1 MPTRWLSIRK
11 KNLSLHNNPSH
22 PDASGTTKPQ
32 GFDFAFNDLPKQ
44 SIQLNSRPVELPR
57 PKTSGG
63 VGKRKLR
70 VEVPQR
76 RPTTSEAQKTSTS
89 QVSNSTVKS
98 QESSIGL
105 AFGSPGHPPVAFRS
119 PEASPSDDQPSSRHY
134 PPGVERALQMQSKR
148 WKKFGILFKTRQA
161 LVRRDD
167 ISPGPTIGLPTGF
180 VVLDKSPTG
189 QASTF
194 ESLNKRTVP
203 VYHVDDDAI
212 PPPPIEKSPRFM
224 VPPSDKT
231 TEKHEEDMRSRPS
244 TATDADSLIDTYIRP
259 PLPKLELDIPIPT
272 PPFDRYSV
280 MFKNVPA
287 NRSSSLLARRSK
299 TLDSLKSFED
309 SRPTTKGGE
318 QDRVATID
326 SNAAENLTPLMPPRR
341 LTTPTTK
348 SPAVSKYSLFPAPS
362 PAPVKVTGRI
372 PFFESSNSS
381 NLGQLR
387 RSATSPARLS
397 PMHDRFSINRPEPL
411 QPKRFIPGESIVQS
425 PEDNTAS
432 TSRSNP
438 WSTDHSVQS
447 SMSSNTTVDDIFF
460 DIRAFRDSKGVED
473 GQFVMTRP
481 DSVAVELARTKSKS
495 KRSAPASHLRQVE
508 ASSPE
513 TTTEPPVQMAP
524 PPPPPP
530 KSTTTTAQTS
540 AVTTKHTSVNT
551 AYFDEAIAAV
561 ERLTS
566 PRVVTQAE
574 TEKIP
579 PITLSVPVPALPQ
592 QSEDKTHAWVHNGSN
607 HHKMGDHPYSRLGN
621 KSREEISRLIPS
633 PVAELKE
640 DLSPKAISK
649 AASPVPSSRSQLS
662 ESQTV
667 RQFAKVISPR
677 ITLVKRADRPY
688 DDSPTLPQGGPI
700 IRPTHYLASPLSP
713 DDDKPPPVPEK
724 DAKFIPL
731 SKFAAKGTVNAI
743 ERTGITPQTRHLRS
757 NTDSP
762 SSTPTSATG
771 RNKERSATL
780 PSSITNSPATMYPP
794 KSSLQG
800 LERTIPPRPN
810 PVALNPVQS
819 SDVVAVAVART
830 VSLSRKQSARV
841 NVPGPRLAA
850 RRAGTHPQPAPTST
864 STPGKQPNPSQST
877 SHGRSNSKSGIL
889 GHRHR
894 RSTSQSRSR
903 DKIKITKREVPLA
916 ESREREKAMIK
927 EAKKWEILEKKSYSP
942 VVVQASR
949 GHKPGVSVG
958 IVVETA

>member
-1 MPTRWLSIRK
+1 MHTRWLSIRK
-11 KNLSLHNNPSH
+11 RNPLLHHNSDQ
-22 PDASGTTKPQ
+22 PDASGNTKPQ
-32 GFDFAFNDLPKQ
+32 GFDFAFTDLPKQ

-57 PKTSGG
+57 PKTSGAG
-63 VGKRKLR
+63 GKKKLR

-76 RPTTSEAQKTSTS
+76 RPQTSEAPNTSTS
-89 QVSNSTVKS
+89 QATNGTVRS

-119 PEASPSDDQPSSRHY
+119 PEASPSDDHHSSSRHY
-134 PPGVERALQMQSKR
+134 PPGVEKALQMQSKK

-167 ISPGPTIGLPTGF
+167 IPPGPTIGLPTGF
-180 VVLDKSPTG
+180 VVLDKSPTT
-189 QASTF
+189 QTSKVEPF
-194 ESLNKRTVP
+194 NQRTLPPCP
-203 VYHVDDDAI
+203 VEDDGP

-224 VPPSDKT
+224 VSAP
-231 TEKHEEDMRSRPS
+231 EKPNEKSEEDMRSRPS
-244 TATDADSLIDTYIRP
+244 TATDADSLIETYTRP

-272 PPFDRYSV
+272 PPFDRYSI

-299 TLDSLKSFED
+299 TLDSLMSFED

-318 QDRVATID
+318 HDRPPPNDAD
-326 SNAAENLTPLMPPRR
+326 PAESLTPLMPPRR
-341 LTTPTTK
+341 VATPPTK

-362 PAPVKVTGRI
+362 PAPVKVVGRI
-372 PFFESSNSS
+372 PFSDTPSNN
-381 NLGQLR
+381 NLSQLK

-397 PMHDRFSINRPEPL
+397 PMLDRFSVNKPEPL
-411 QPKRFIPGESIVQS
+411 NPKRFIQGELELRS

-432 TSRSNP
+432 TDRSNP
-438 WSTDHSVQS
+438 WSAEHSVQS

-460 DIRAFRDSKGVED
+460 DIKAIRDSRGVED

-481 DSVAVELARTKSKS
+481 DSVAVELARTRS
-495 KRSAPASHLRQVE
+495 KRSAPASHLRQME

-513 TTTEPPVQMAP
+513 TPTKPLFQIAP
-524 PPPPPP
+524 PPPAPP
-530 KSTTTTAQTS
+530 STTTAQTS

-551 AYFDEAIAAV
+551 AYFEEAIAAV

-566 PRVVTQAE
+566 PTSVTQAE
-574 TEKIP
+574 AEKIP
-579 PITLSVPVPALPQ
+579 PINISVPVATVSSPGD
-592 QSEDKTHAWVHNGSN
+592 DKTQTLSPNGSS
-607 HHKMGDHPYSRLGN
+607 HHKLGEHQYSRLAS
-621 KSREEISRLIPS
+621 KSREEVSRLIPS

-640 DLSPKAISK
+640 DISPKSSTK
-649 AASPVPSSRSQLS
+649 ALPLARTQSQLS
-662 ESQTV
+662 ASQTQ

-677 ITLVKRADRPY
+677 ITSVKQADRAY

-713 DDDKPPPVPEK
+713 DEDKPPPVPEK

-731 SKFAAKGTVNAI
+731 SRFAAKGTVTAI
-743 ERTGITPQTRHLRS
+743 ERTGVTPQTRHLRS
-757 NTDSP
+757 NTHSP
-762 SSTPTSATG
+762 SSTPPSTSN
-771 RNKERSATL
+771 RNKERSATM
-780 PSSITNSPATMYPP
+780 PSSNTNSPAMMHPP

-800 LERTIPPRPN
+800 LEKTVPPRPN

-819 SDVVAVAVART
+819 SDVVAVART

-841 NVPGPRLAA
+841 HVPGPRLAA
-850 RRAGTHPQPAPTST
+850 RRAETHPQPDKSPS
-864 STPGKQPNPSQST
+864 SKQTPSSQSS
-877 SHGRSNSKSGIL
+877 SHGRSGSKSGIL
-889 GHRHR
+889 GHRHK
-894 RSTSQSRSR
+894 RSTSKSHSR

-916 ESREREKAMIK
+916 ESKEREKAMIK

-942 VVVQASR
+942 VVVQAAR

-958 IVVETA
+958 IVVENA

>member
-11 KNLSLHNNPSH
+11 KNPSLHNNPGH
-22 PDASGTTKPQ
+22 PDASSTTKPQ

-57 PKTSGG
+57 PKTSGA
-63 VGKRKLR
+63 VGKRKPP
-70 VEVPQR
+70 VEVSQR
-76 RPTTSEAQKTSTS
+76 RPTTSGAPKTSS
-89 QVSNSTVKS
+89 PQVSNGTVKS

-105 AFGSPGHPPVAFRS
+105 ALGSPGHPPVAFRS
-119 PEASPSDDQPSSRHY
+119 PEASPSDDHPSSRHY

-180 VVLDKSPTG
+180 VVLDKSPTS

-194 ESLNKRTVP
+194 ESLSKRTAP
-203 VYHVDDDAI
+203 VYHVEDDAI

-224 VPPSDKT
+224 VPPPPEKT
-231 TEKHEEDMRSRPS
+231 VEKHEEDMRSRPS
-244 TATDADSLIDTYIRP
+244 TATDADSLIDTYTRP

-318 QDRVATID
+318 QDRAPAVDAE
-326 SNAAENLTPLMPPRR
+326 SAENLTPLMPPRR

-372 PFFESSNSS
+372 PFLESNNSS

-387 RSATSPARLS
+387 RSVTSPARLS
-397 PMHDRFSINRPEPL
+397 PMQDRFSVNKPEPL
-411 QPKRFIPGESIVQS
+411 QPKRFIPGESMIQS

-432 TSRSNP
+432 TDRSNP
-438 WSTDHSVQS
+438 WSADHSVQS

-481 DSVAVELARTKSKS
+481 DSVAVELVRTKS
-495 KRSAPASHLRQVE
+495 KRSAPTSHLRQME

-513 TTTEPPVQMAP
+513 TSTEPPTQIAP
-524 PPPPPP
+524 PPPPPL

-540 AVTTKHTSVNT
+540 TATTKHTSVNT

-574 TEKIP
+574 AEKIP
-579 PITLSVPVPALPQ
+579 PITVTVPVPALPQ
-592 QSEDKTHAWVHNGSN
+592 YAEDKTHAWVQNGLN
-607 HHKMGDHPYSRLGN
+607 HQKMGDHQYSRLAS
-621 KSREEISRLIPS
+621 KSREEVSRLIPS

-649 AASPVPSSRSQLS
+649 ASSPVPSARSQLS

-667 RQFAKVISPR
+667 RQFAKVVSPR
-677 ITLVKRADRPY
+677 IALVKRADRPC

-757 NTDSP
+757 NTDTP
-762 SSTPTSATG
+762 TSTPTSASS

-780 PSSITNSPATMYPP
+780 PSSITNSPATMYQP

-800 LERTIPPRPN
+800 LEKTVPPRPN

-819 SDVVAVAVART
+819 SDVVAVART
-830 VSLSRKQSARV
+830 VSLSRKQSNRV

-850 RRAGTHPQPAPTST
+850 RRADTHPQPAPS
-864 STPGKQPNPSQST
+864 SSSSGKQTYPSQST
-877 SHGRSNSKSGIL
+877 SHGRSNSRSGNL

-894 RSTSQSRSR
+894 RSASQSRSR

-916 ESREREKAMIK
+916 ESKEREKAMIK

-958 IVVETA
+958 VVVENA

>member
-11 KNLSLHNNPSH
+11 RNPLLHNSDQ
-22 PDASGTTKPQ
+22 PDASGNPKSQ
-32 GFDFAFNDLPKQ
+32 GFDFAFTDLPKQ

-57 PKTSGG
+57 PKTSGAAA
-63 VGKRKLR
+63 KRKLR
-70 VEVPQR
+70 VEVPGR
-76 RPTTSEAQKTSTS
+76 RPLTSDAQKTSSS
-89 QVSNSTVKS
+89 QVTNGTIRS

-105 AFGSPGHPPVAFRS
+105 AFGSPGHPPVAFCS
-119 PEASPSDDQPSSRHY
+119 PEASPSHDQNSSSRQH
-134 PPGVERALQMQSKR
+134 PPGVEKALQMQSKR

-167 ISPGPTIGLPTGF
+167 IPPGPTIGLPTGL
-180 VVLDKSPTG
+180 VVLDKSPTS
-189 QASTF
+189 QTSKL
-194 ESLNKRTVP
+194 ESLNQRTVP
-203 VYHVDDDAI
+203 IYQDEDDGV

-224 VPPSDKT
+224 VPPPPEKPNQ
-231 TEKHEEDMRSRPS
+231 KHEDDMRSRPS
-244 TATDADSLIDTYIRP
+244 TATDADSLIETYTRP

-272 PPFDRYSV
+272 PPFDRYSI

-318 QDRVATID
+318 HDRVIPN
-326 SNAAENLTPLMPPRR
+326 NADPAEPLTPLMPPRR

-348 SPAVSKYSLFPAPS
+348 SPAVSKYSLFPAPV
-362 PAPVKVTGRI
+362 PAPVKVVGRI
-372 PFFESSNSS
+372 PFSETVNNSDLS
-381 NLGQLR
+381 QLK

-397 PMHDRFSINRPEPL
+397 PMQDRFSINKPEPL
-411 QPKRFIPGESIVQS
+411 NPKRYISGELTMRS

-432 TSRSNP
+432 TDRSNP
-438 WSTDHSVQS
+438 WSAEHSVQS

-481 DSVAVELARTKSKS
+481 DSVAVELARTRS
-495 KRSAPASHLRQVE
+495 KRAAPTSHLREIQ
-508 ASSPE
+508 ASSSE
-513 TTTEPPVQMAP
+513 TTTKPLTTQIAP
-524 PPPPPP
+524 PPPAPP
-530 KSTTTTAQTS
+530 STTTAQTS

-566 PRVVTQAE
+566 PRSATEHDA
-574 TEKIP
+574 EKIP
-579 PITLSVPVPALPQ
+579 PIKIAVQSANVP
-592 QSEDKTHAWVHNGSN
+592 SYGDDKAQTMAQNGSPCQ
-607 HHKMGDHPYSRLGN
+607 KRMGEHQYTRLGT
-621 KSREEISRLIPS
+621 KSREDVSRLIPS

-640 DLSPKAISK
+640 DLSPKGISK
-649 AASPVPSSRSQLS
+649 GLSRQPSTQSPRPQAQAQSPSM
-662 ESQTV
+662 
-667 RQFAKVISPR
+667 KVISIP
-677 ITLVKRADRPY
+677 IACKKRANRLY

-700 IRPTHYLASPLSP
+700 IRPAHYVASPLSP

-731 SKFAAKGTVNAI
+731 SRFAAKGTVTAI
-743 ERTGITPQTRHLRS
+743 EKTGITPQTRHLRS
-757 NTDSP
+757 YTDTP
-762 SSTPTSATG
+762 TATPTSASS
-771 RNKERSATL
+771 RNKERSATM
-780 PSSITNSPATMYPP
+780 PSSNTNSPAMAHPP

-800 LERTIPPRPN
+800 LERTVPPRPN
-810 PVALNPVQS
+810 PLAGNPVQS
-819 SDVVAVAVART
+819 NDVVAVART

-841 NVPGPRLAA
+841 HVPGPRLAA
-850 RRAGTHPQPAPTST
+850 RRAETHPQLAPGAKPPS
-864 STPGKQPNPSQST
+864 SSQPS
-877 SHGRSNSKSGIL
+877 SHGRSGSKTGIL

-894 RSTSQSRSR
+894 RSASQSRSR

-916 ESREREKAMIK
+916 ESREKEKAMIK
-927 EAKKWEILEKKSYSP
+927 EARKWEILEKKSYSP

-958 IVVETA
+958 IVVENI

>member
-11 KNLSLHNNPSH
+11 KNPSLHNNH
-22 PDASGTTKPQ
+22 AQPDASGNTNPQ
-32 GFDFAFNDLPKQ
+32 GFDFAFADLPKH

-57 PKTSGG
+57 PKTSGASA
-63 VGKRKLR
+63 KRKLR

-76 RPTTSEAQKTSTS
+76 RPLTSDAQQTSTS
-89 QVSNSTVKS
+89 QVSNGTVKS

-105 AFGSPGHPPVAFRS
+105 ALGSPGHPPVAFRS
-119 PEASPSDDQPSSRHY
+119 PEASPSDDQPSSRHHYY

-161 LVRRDD
+161 LIRRDD

-180 VVLDKSPTG
+180 VVLDKSPTS
-189 QASTF
+189 QTSNL
-194 ESLNKRTVP
+194 ESLSQRTIP
-203 VYHVDDDAI
+203 VYDIEDDAV

-224 VPPSDKT
+224 VPPP
-231 TEKHEEDMRSRPS
+231 EKPSEQQEEDVRSRPS
-244 TATDADSLIDTYIRP
+244 TATDADSLIETYTRP

-299 TLDSLKSFED
+299 TLDSLISYED

-318 QDRVATID
+318 QDRIPANDTD
-326 SNAAENLTPLMPPRR
+326 AAESLTPLMPPRR
-341 LTTPTTK
+341 LTSPTTK
-348 SPAVSKYSLFPAPS
+348 SPLVSKYSLFPAPS

-372 PFFESSNSS
+372 PFLESSNSS
-381 NLGQLR
+381 NLGQLK

-397 PMHDRFSINRPEPL
+397 PMQDRFSVNKPEPL
-411 QPKRFIPGESIVQS
+411 NPKRFIPGELMMQS

-432 TSRSNP
+432 TDRSNP
-438 WSTDHSVQS
+438 WSADHSLQS

-481 DSVAVELARTKSKS
+481 DSTAVELARTKSK
-495 KRSAPASHLRQVE
+495 KSAPSSHLREVQ
-508 ASSPE
+508 ASSPA
-513 TTTEPPVQMAP
+513 TPTEPQAAP

-566 PRVVTQAE
+566 PRDATQAE
-574 TEKIP
+574 AEKIP
-579 PITLSVPVPALPQ
+579 PIMISVPVPTIPHRVD
-592 QSEDKTHAWVHNGSN
+592 DKTYSWIHNGAN
-607 HHKMGDHPYSRLGN
+607 HHKMGEHQYSRLAS
-621 KSREEISRLIPS
+621 KSREEVSRLIPS

-649 AASPVPSSRSQLS
+649 APFPLPPTQPQLS
-662 ESQTV
+662 EPRTL

-677 ITLVKRADRPY
+677 ILSVRQADRPC

-700 IRPTHYLASPLSP
+700 IRPSHYVVSPLSP
-713 DDDKPPPVPEK
+713 NEDKPPPVPEK

-731 SKFAAKGTVNAI
+731 SKFAAKGTVTAI

-757 NTDSP
+757 NTDTP
-762 SSTPTSATG
+762 TSTPTSASS

-780 PSSITNSPATMYPP
+780 PSSNMNSPAMIHPA

-800 LERTIPPRPN
+800 LEKTIPPRPN

-819 SDVVAVAVART
+819 SDVVAVART

-841 NVPGPRLAA
+841 NVPGPRLSAH
-850 RRAGTHPQPAPTST
+850 RAGTHPQPS
-864 STPGKQPNPSQST
+864 PGAKSSASSQKP

-894 RSTSQSRSR
+894 RSASQSRSK

-916 ESREREKAMIK
+916 ESKEREKAMIK

-942 VVVQASR
+942 IVVQAAR

-958 IVVETA
+958 IVVENA

>member
-11 KNLSLHNNPSH
+11 RNPLLHNSDQ
-22 PDASGTTKPQ
+22 PDASGNPRPQ
-32 GFDFAFNDLPKQ
+32 GFDFAFTDLPKQ

-57 PKTSGG
+57 PKTSGAAA
-63 VGKRKLR
+63 KRKLR
-70 VEVPQR
+70 VEVPGL
-76 RPTTSEAQKTSTS
+76 RPLTSDAQKTSSS
-89 QVSNSTVKS
+89 QATNGTIRS

-119 PEASPSDDQPSSRHY
+119 PEAPPSDDRNSPSQHH
-134 PPGVERALQMQSKR
+134 PPGVEKALQMQSKR

-167 ISPGPTIGLPTGF
+167 IPPGPTIGLPTGF
-180 VVLDKSPTG
+180 VVLDKSPTS
-189 QASTF
+189 QTSKL
-194 ESLNKRTVP
+194 ESLNQRTVP
-203 VYHVDDDAI
+203 IYQDEDEGV
-212 PPPPIEKSPRFM
+212 PPPPIEKN
-224 VPPSDKT
+224 DT
-231 TEKHEEDMRSRPS
+231 RSRPS
-244 TATDADSLIDTYIRP
+244 TATDADSLIETYARP

-272 PPFDRYSV
+272 PPFDRYSI

-318 QDRVATID
+318 HDRALPN
-326 SNAAENLTPLMPPRR
+326 NADPAESLTPLMPPRK

-348 SPAVSKYSLFPAPS
+348 SPAGSKYSLFPAPI
-362 PAPVKVTGRI
+362 PTPVKVVGRI
-372 PFFESSNSS
+372 PFSETVNNG
-381 NLGQLR
+381 NLSQLK

-397 PMHDRFSINRPEPL
+397 PMQDRFSINKPEPL
-411 QPKRFIPGESIVQS
+411 NPKRYLPGELTMRS

-432 TSRSNP
+432 TDRSNP
-438 WSTDHSVQS
+438 WSAEHSVQS

-481 DSVAVELARTKSKS
+481 DSVAVELARTRSK
-495 KRSAPASHLRQVE
+495 KATPTSHLREMQ

-513 TTTEPPVQMAP
+513 TPTKPLTTQIAP
-524 PPPPPP
+524 PPPEPP
-530 KSTTTTAQTS
+530 STTTAQTS

-566 PRVVTQAE
+566 PRSATE
-574 TEKIP
+574 YDTEKML
-579 PITLSVPVPALPQ
+579 PIKIAVQPANVAIHGDEKAQ
-592 QSEDKTHAWVHNGSN
+592 TWGQNGSSSQKRTGE
-607 HHKMGDHPYSRLGN
+607 HQYSRLGT
-621 KSREEISRLIPS
+621 KSREDVSRLIPS

-640 DLSPKAISK
+640 DLSPKGISK
-649 AASPVPSSRSQLS
+649 RPSPQPQTQLPHQQAQAQSPSS
-662 ESQTV
+662 
-667 RQFAKVISPR
+667 KVISVP
-677 ITLVKRADRPY
+677 IACKKRANRLY

-700 IRPTHYLASPLSP
+700 IRPAHYVSSPLSP

-731 SKFAAKGTVNAI
+731 SRFAAKGTVTAI

-757 NTDSP
+757 NTDTP
-762 SSTPTSATG
+762 TMTPTSVSG
-771 RNKERSATL
+771 RNKERSATM
-780 PSSITNSPATMYPP
+780 PSSNANSPAMTHPL

-800 LERTIPPRPN
+800 LEKTIPPRPN
-810 PVALNPVQS
+810 PLAGNPVQS
-819 SDVVAVAVART
+819 NDVVAVART

-841 NVPGPRLAA
+841 HVPGPRLAA
-850 RRAGTHPQPAPTST
+850 RRAETHPQPAAGAK
-864 STPGKQPNPSQST
+864 TPSS
-877 SHGRSNSKSGIL
+877 SHGRSGSKTGIL

-894 RSTSQSRSR
+894 RSASQSRSR

-916 ESREREKAMIK
+916 ESREKEKAMIK
-927 EAKKWEILEKKSYSP
+927 EARKWEILEKKSYSP

-958 IVVETA
+958 IVVENV